1 MLGSVLKMGTSGS
14 PTTEAGL
21 FHSGGLS
28 WPLRNYGACLWPAG
42 SALLESEWIVGSSAI
57 IRKVLYFLIYLV
69 PDVVQSLY
77 VSSFSI
83 V

>member
-1 MLGSVLKMGTSGS
+1 MLKMGKSGS

-21 FHSGGLS
+21 FHSSGLS
-28 WPLRNYGACLWPAG
+28 WPLRKYGACLWPAG

>member
-1 MLGSVLKMGTSGS
+1 MLKMGKSGF

-21 FHSGGLS
+21 FHSSGLS
-28 WPLRNYGACLWPAG
+28 WPLRKYGACLWPAG

>member
-1 MLGSVLKMGTSGS
+1 MLKMGKSGS

-21 FHSGGLS
+21 FHSSGLS
-28 WPLRNYGACLWPAG
+28 WPLRKYGACLWPAG
-42 SALLESEWIVGSSAI
+42 SAVLESEWIVGSSAI